1 MTDTLSAAT
10 DAVPSDGMVPELAFS
25 GADRPILFVFGAAR
39 SGTTILNN
47 LLYRHFSYG
56 MGPEGTFVGQ
66 WARRLP
72 GYGDL
77 REDANLRRL
86 VHDVSRCR
94 MLEIARHKYRRNP
107 FDVTPELIFGRLR
120 ERSFAGVVYAVF
132 ECMAELQGCA
142 RVGNK
147 NPDYGRQFP
156 LLNQLFPTHAKYLAI
171 VRDGR
176 DVALSIVR
184 TRWALS
190 SCYTAAKA
198 WRRAIDDLRDMQGQ
212 LGPDRLHVIR
222 YEDLLR
228 QPAETLEGVR
238 NFLAIPS
245 ADADVEAAAIEIS
258 EGKRAANFDKWR
270 RQMSVRDLRVFEG
283 LAGDRLQSF
292 GYELS
297 GYAGGVTWRDH
308 LRYQSKEYLRL
319 VRINVKHRLSK
330 PG

>member
-1 MTDTLSAAT
+1 
-10 DAVPSDGMVPELAFS
+10 
-25 GADRPILFVFGAAR
+25 VFGAAR

-56 MGPEGTFVGQ
+56 MGPEGTFIGE
-66 WARRLP
+66 WARRLRV
-72 GYGDL
+72 YGDL
-77 REDANLRRL
+77 QDDANLRQL
-86 VHDVSRCR
+86 VQDVSRCR

-107 FDVTPELIFGRLR
+107 FDVRPELILGRLR

-132 ECMAELQGCA
+132 ECMAELQGCT

-147 NPDYGRQFP
+147 NPGYGRQFP
-156 LLNQLFPTHAKYLAI
+156 LLHQLFPTQAKYLAI

-176 DVALSIVR
+176 DVALSIVK
-184 TRWALS
+184 TRWGLS

-198 WRRAIDDLRDMQGQ
+198 WRQALADLRHMQGQ
-212 LGPDRLHVIR
+212 LGADRLHVIK

-228 QPAETLEGVR
+228 QPRETLEGVR
-238 NFLAIPS
+238 SFLAIAPQ
-245 ADADVEAAAIEIS
+245 DADVKAAAAEIS
-258 EGKRAANFDKWR
+258 EGKKATNFDKWR
-270 RQMSVRDLRVFEG
+270 RQMSARDLRIFEG
-283 LAGDRLQSF
+283 MAGDWLQAF

-297 GYAGGVTWRDH
+297 GNARGITWADH

-319 VRINVKHRLSK
+319 VRVNVKHRLSK